1 VKLGPVTLG
10 DGVHPTAIVSPEA
23 ELATGVQVGPG
34 AVIGPGVQIASGVI
48 IGAYAVIDKDTYIGA
63 NSRIFHGAIV
73 GADPQDLKYAGEPTR
88 LEVGEGTTIR
98 EFCSLHRGTVAT
110 GLTRIGSDCLLMT
123 GCHVAHDCRV
133 GDNVV
138 LANGAAIGGHVE
150 IGDWA
155 ILGGLAGVHQF
166 CRIGEHAFV
175 GGAAKITQDIPP
187 FVLADGNP
195 CRLRAINVIGLQRRG
210 FSREAIDGLRDAFRM
225 LFRNRQLNLGQA
237 LAQLEA
243 REGLDTSVASLVAY
257 IRESER
263 GIHT

>member
-1 VKLGPVTLG
+1 MKPGPVTLG
-10 DGVHPTAIVSPEA
+10 EGVHPTAIVSPEA
-23 ELATGVQVGPG
+23 QLATGVQVGPG
-34 AVIGPGVQIASGVI
+34 AVIGPGVHIAAGVV
-48 IGAYAVIDKDTYIGA
+48 IGAYAVIDKDTHIGE
-63 NSRIFHGAIV
+63 NSRIFHGAVV

-88 LEVGEGTTIR
+88 LEVGERTTIR

-110 GLTRIGSDCLLMT
+110 GLTRVGSDCLLMT

-175 GGAAKITQDIPP
+175 GGAAKITKDIPP

-195 CRLRAINVIGLQRRG
+195 CRLRTINVIGLQRRG
-210 FSREAIDGLRDAFRM
+210 FSREAIDGLRDAFRI
-225 LFRNRQLNLGQA
+225 LFRNRRMNLGQA
-237 LAQLEA
+237 LAHLEA
-243 REGLDTSVASLVAY
+243 NENLDTSVASLVAY
-257 IRESER
+257 IRGSER